1 MSESG
6 SPMGFPSPN
15 PDSQRDGWRLLF
27 VVVSIIVVGAV
38 AYAAISAGLA

>member
-15 PDSQRDGWRLLF
+15 PDNARDGLRLLF
-27 VVVSIIVVGAV
+27 IVMAIVVAGV
-38 AYAAISAGLA
+38 ISFAAINFGV